1 VTPPNPPQR
10 RTNLRDKAYHKFTEH
25 LLESNIRPG
34 QFVSQRQLVDL
45 TGQPLAAI
53 RELIPRLESEGLITT
68 IPQRGLQIAT
78 IDVNFIRDAFQ
89 FRLFLEREAV
99 MEFARSAA
107 PAVVAALRRDHLA
120 VVVAVEALAPDVAIP
135 TAIVHAARDADLRLH
150 TTIIDHLGN
159 KVITDAYR
167 VNSLKIS
174 LVRQEQGRL
183 IGEIVM
189 PTMRD
194 HLRIIEAIEAG
205 DPARAAEAMTA
216 HIMKGRNRALG
227 LEPPRA
233 S

>member
-1 VTPPNPPQR
+1 VTAPK

-78 IDVNFIRDAFQ
+78 IDVNLIRDAFQ

-99 MEFARSAA
+99 AEFTRTAA
-107 PAVVAALRRDHLA
+107 TATVAALKKEHLA
-120 VVVAVEALAPDVAIP
+120 VVEAVERLRPDEPV
-135 TAIVHAARDADLRLH
+135 TAEIVRAARDADLRLH
-150 TTIIDHLGN
+150 GTIIDHLGN
-159 KVITDAYR
+159 KVIADAYR

-205 DPARAAEAMTA
+205 DPVAAAEAITA

-227 LEPPRA
+227 IE
-233 S
+233 